1 MKIKDLLA
9 ETFLSL
15 TANKAR
21 SFLTILGIVVG
32 IASVI
37 TMVALGQGTSAS
49 IESSISS
56 MGANL
61 LTISPGGSSS
71 RMAVGGFGQS
81 ANTASLTLKD
91 VSAIESQVA
100 DVKAVAP
107 VISSSATASHDASNT
122 SVTTY
127 GTTTDYQ
134 TVRSL
139 SIQTGSWFT
148 TTQQD
153 NGMRVAVLGPTTAET
168 LFGSV
173 ADAIGEQFRLGGQQF
188 TVVGVTV
195 AKGGTS
201 SSSDDAIYIP
211 MITMERYISGLTS
224 GLSTI
229 YVEASSQSVMDTV
242 DSSITD
248 LLLARHKIADSTQA
262 DFSIMSQSDLSST
275 LTSTTE
281 TLTILLGSVAGISLL
296 VGGIGIMNMM
306 LTSVTERI
314 REIGLR
320 MSIGATP
327 GDLTLQFLFEAVTLT
342 LIGGLIGIAVGWGI
356 SLAISTFSSYAA
368 EVNMSSVL
376 LAVGVSTT
384 IGVIFGFYPARR
396 AAKLDPIEALRYQ

>member
-1 MKIKDLLA
+1 MKIKDLLV

-61 LTISPGGSSS
+61 LTISPGGSGS
-71 RMAVGGFGQS
+71 RMIGGFGPS
-81 ANTASLTLKD
+81 ANTASLTQKD
-91 VSAIESQVA
+91 ADAIASQVP

-107 VISSSATASHDASNT
+107 VISSSVTASHDASNT
-122 SVTTY
+122 SVTAY
-127 GTTTDYQ
+127 GTTTAYQ
-134 TVRSL
+134 SVRSI

-148 TTQQD
+148 GTQQD
-153 NGMRVAVLGPTTAET
+153 GGMRVAVLGSTTAET

-173 ADAIGEQFRLGGQQF
+173 TDAVGGQIRLGGQRF

-201 SSSDDAIYIP
+201 SSTDDAIYVP
-211 MITMERYISGLTS
+211 MTTMKRYISGVSS

-229 YVEASSQSVMDTV
+229 YVEADSQSVMDTV
-242 DSSITD
+242 QASITD
-248 LLLARHKIADSTQA
+248 LLLSRHKIADSTQA
-262 DFSIMSQSDLSST
+262 DFRVMSQSDLSST
-275 LTSTTE
+275 LTSTTD
-281 TLTILLGSVAGISLL
+281 TLTILLGSIAGISLL

-342 LIGGLIGIAVGWGI
+342 LIGGLVGIGIGWGL
-356 SLAISTFSSYAA
+356 SAAITAFSTYNA
-368 EVNMSSVL
+368 EVSMLSVL

-396 AAKLDPIEALRYQ
+396 AAKLDPIDALRYQ